1 MPSHRDGFE
10 AESSVSNTAAV
21 SVILTSTVIITA
33 FLLVFVSAPV
43 AMIHN
48 LGALVGGLLILTAIA
63 YGLYGVVRRV

>member
-1 MPSHRDGFE
+1 MMSNATEEIE
-10 AESSVSNTAAV
+10 AESQVSNTAAV
-21 SVILTSTVIITA
+21 SVILTSTVSITA

-63 YGLYGVVRRV
+63 YGVVRRV